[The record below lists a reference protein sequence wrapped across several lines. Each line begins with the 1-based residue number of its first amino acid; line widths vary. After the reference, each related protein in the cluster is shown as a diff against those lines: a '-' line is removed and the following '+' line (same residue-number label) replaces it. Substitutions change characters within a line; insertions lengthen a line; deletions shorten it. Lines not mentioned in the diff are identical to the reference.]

1 MLCDSVLE
9 HANIIIIILAF
20 ASAGVSTIAEPT
32 DLCADHL
39 TRPDGVTNVPWRR
52 GKCLAWDVTCPDT
65 FASSHLATTSVK
77 AGSAA
82 ATAEVN
88 KKNKYSDLRQ
98 SIDFVPVA
106 LETSGVWG
114 PEGCAL
120 IRELGRRIGIAQHDT
135 RSTMFLLQRIS
146 IAVQRGNAECI
157 LVSLRPSED
166 ECLELGSDS

>member
-1 MLCDSVLE
+1 M
-9 HANIIIIILAF
+9 
-20 ASAGVSTIAEPT
+20 STIAEPT

-39 TRPDGVTNVPWRR
+39 KRPDGVTNVPWRR
-52 GKCLAWDVTCPDT
+52 GKCLAWDFTCPDT

-114 PEGCAL
+114 PEGRAL